1 MTDRND
7 DLFSAARAVIPGGV
21 NSPVRA
27 YGSVGGTPRF
37 LASASGAR
45 VTDAAGRSYVD
56 LVASWGPALLGHAH
70 PEIVA
75 AVQEAA
81 ARGLSFGAPTEG
93 EVELAALIA
102 DRVRVGEVRPIERVR
117 LVSTGTEATMTAIRL
132 ARGATGRDLLVKFA
146 GNYHGHSDGLL
157 AEAGSG
163 IATLA
168 LPGSAGVPAPIA
180 AQTLVIRYND
190 PDALAAVF
198 AEHGPRIAA
207 VIVEAAAANMGV
219 VAPLPGFNRLIADT
233 AHAHGALMI
242 LDEVLTG
249 FRVHPAGYWG
259 LQAEAGEEYLPD
271 IIAFG
276 KVVGGGMPLA
286 ALGGRA
292 DVMDLL
298 APLGPVYQAGTLSGN
313 PLSVAA
319 GLATL
324 RLATPEV
331 YATVD
336 AASARIASALG
347 AALAGAGVTHAISS
361 AGSLFS
367 PSFRATAPRNYAEA
381 QAQESFRYAPF
392 FHSMRE
398 QGVALPP
405 SVFEA
410 WFLTAAHGDEELA
423 VIEAALPAAAA
434 AAASATIPPA

>member
-37 LASASGAR
+37 LASAKGAT
-45 VTDAAGRSYVD
+45 VTDAAGNEYID

-70 PEIVA
+70 PEVVA

-81 ARGLSFGAPTEG
+81 TRGLSFGAPTEG
-93 EVELAALIA
+93 EVELAAVIA
-102 DRVRVGEVRPIERVR
+102 ERVRFGETRPIERVR

-146 GNYHGHSDGLL
+146 GHYHGHSDGLL

-163 IATLA
+163 VATLA

-180 AQTLVIRYND
+180 AQTLVIGYND

-207 VIVEAAAANMGV
+207 VIVEASAANMGV

-249 FRVHPAGYWG
+249 FRVHPAGFWG
-259 LQAEAGEEYLPD
+259 LQSAAGEEYLPD
-271 IIAFG
+271 IVTFG

-292 DVMDLL
+292 EVMDLL

-324 RLATPEV
+324 RLATPAV

-336 AASARIASALG
+336 AAADRVSTALD
-347 AALAGAGVTHAISS
+347 AALAGAGVTHAVAK
-361 AGSLFS
+361 AGNLFNA
-367 PSFRATAPRNYAEA
+367 SFRASAPRDYAEA

-392 FHSMRE
+392 FHSLRE
-398 QGVALPP
+398 QGIALPP

-410 WFLTAAHGDEELA
+410 WFLTAAHGEEELQR
-423 VIEAALPAAAA
+423 IEAALPVAAEAAAA
-434 AAASATIPPA
+434 ARA

>member
-7 DLFSAARAVIPGGV
+7 DLFAAARAVTPGGV

-37 LASASGAR
+37 LASARGAA
-45 VTDAAGRSYVD
+45 VTDAAGTEYVD

-70 PEIVA
+70 PQVVA

-81 ARGLSFGAPTEG
+81 TRGLSFGAPTEG
-93 EVELAALIA
+93 EVELARLIA
-102 DRVRVGEVRPIERVR
+102 DRVRFGEVRPVERVR

-146 GNYHGHSDGLL
+146 GHYHGHSDGLL
-157 AEAGSG
+157 AQAGSG

-180 AQTLVIRYND
+180 AQTLVIAYND

-207 VIVEAAAANMGV
+207 VIVEASAANMGV
-219 VAPLPGFNRLIADT
+219 VPPLPGFNRLIAET

-249 FRVHPAGYWG
+249 FRVHPAGFWG

-271 IIAFG
+271 ILTFG

-292 DVMDLL
+292 EIMDLL
-298 APLGPVYQAGTLSGN
+298 APVGPVYQAGTLSGN

-331 YATVD
+331 YARVD
-336 AASARIASALG
+336 AAADRLAHALG
-347 AALAGAGVTHAISS
+347 AALSEAGVVHSVPR
-361 AGSLFS
+361 AGNLFGVVFG
-367 PSFRATAPRNYAEA
+367 PSVPRDYAQA

-392 FHSMRE
+392 FHAMRE
-398 QGVALPP
+398 AGVALPP

-410 WFLTAAHGDEELA
+410 WFLTAAHGDEELRR
-423 VIEAALPAAAA
+423 IEAALPAAAA
-434 AAASATIPPA
+434 AAASALR

>member
-7 DLFSAARAVIPGGV
+7 VLFSAARAVIPGGV

-37 LASASGAR
+37 LASAAGAR
-45 VTDAAGRSYVD
+45 VTDAAGRTYVD

-70 PEIVA
+70 PEVVA

-81 ARGLSFGAPTEG
+81 TRGLSFGAPTEG
-93 EVELAALIA
+93 EVELAELIA
-102 DRVRVGEVRPIERVR
+102 ERVRFGEVRPIERVR

-146 GNYHGHSDGLL
+146 GHYHGHSDGLL

-163 IATLA
+163 VATLA

-180 AQTLVIRYND
+180 AQTLVIGYND
-190 PDALAAVF
+190 PQALAAVF

-242 LDEVLTG
+242 IDEVLTG

-259 LQAEAGEEYLPD
+259 LQAAAGEDYLPD
-271 IIAFG
+271 IITFG
-276 KVVGGGMPLA
+276 KVIGGGMPLA
-286 ALGGRA
+286 ALAGRA
-292 DVMDLL
+292 EVMDLL

-324 RLATPEV
+324 RLATSEV

-336 AASARIASALG
+336 AASVRLA
-347 AALAGAGVTHAISS
+347 AALDDALTDAGVTHAVAR
-361 AGSLFS
+361 AGNLFNA
-367 PSFRATAPRNYAEA
+367 SFRASAPRDYAEA

-392 FHSMRE
+392 FHSLRE

-410 WFLTAAHGDEELA
+410 WFLTAAHGDEELGL
-423 VIEAALPAAAA
+423 IEAALPAAAA
-434 AAASATIPPA
+434 AAASARA